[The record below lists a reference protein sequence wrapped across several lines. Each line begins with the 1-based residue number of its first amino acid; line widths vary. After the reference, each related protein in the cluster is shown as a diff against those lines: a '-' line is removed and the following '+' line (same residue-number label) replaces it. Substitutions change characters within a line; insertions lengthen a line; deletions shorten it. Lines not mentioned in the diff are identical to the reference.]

1 MPRDDFEHRLSQGL
15 KRWAEGGE
23 PTMDLE
29 EAVRAHLG
37 QVREPESAPALRP
50 RRVRRWLRWAGGA
63 AAAAAALV
71 LALTVTFPS
80 WAGAAAGWPLVGPIV
95 TEIIMEDA
103 GMAWAYEMGL
113 MQGSVAELREDGIT
127 IRILGV
133 LADSRRTTVLYQV
146 QGAPVEPEASS
157 EAQVPPART
166 DEPHGPPVRNLWGV
180 DVHITAVDGEGGF
193 SSMPAPTATP
203 LGLIGT
209 VSTMPLPR
217 EEAELELEFVVS
229 GKKHSLTVRASR
241 AATDQFSREVA
252 VDRSQTIGGVTVA
265 VESVIYT
272 PAETIVRIREE
283 KESFYGPLRV
293 DPGEAVYL
301 ESGGRRFDVAAGGS
315 GVNGEYYYAFPPV
328 AGPGRIV
335 VPAKVKAVPIEA
347 VWPLEEGAVADV
359 LGVPVT
365 LTGYECIGRVVRFE
379 WESPLEDHMR
389 GIAGFRVIDGAGGV
403 HEIGPGAAG
412 WSSESNNASEIEGKL
427 LRRYETE
434 LPEGVEPVAVMATQA
449 AVPVYG
455 PWTFELP
462 E

>member
-15 KRWAEGGE
+15 KRWAGAGE

-29 EAVRAHLG
+29 EAVRARLG
-37 QVREPESAPALRP
+37 LEPKPAAEPRP
-50 RRVRRWLRWAGGA
+50 RRPRRWLRWAAGT
-63 AAAAAALV
+63 AAAAAAL
-71 LALTVTFPS
+71 ALTLAATFPS

-113 MQGSVAELREDGIT
+113 MQGPVAELREDGLT
-127 IRILGV
+127 LRILGV

-146 QGAPVEPEASS
+146 QGVASGAPREGQE
-157 EAQVPPART
+157 
-166 DEPHGPPVRNLWGV
+166 PPVRIGGREDRLAGNRWGV
-180 DVHITAVDGEGGF
+180 DVHIAAVDGEGGF
-193 SSMPAPTATP
+193 SSTPAPAETP

-209 VSTMPLPR
+209 VSTLPLPR
-217 EEAELELEFVVS
+217 EEAELEVEFRVN
-229 GKKHSLTVRASR
+229 GKAYSLTVTASR
-241 AATDQFSREVA
+241 AGTDPYSREVA
-252 VDRSQTIGGVTVA
+252 VGRSQTIGGVTVA

-272 PAETIVRIREE
+272 PAETIVRVREE
-283 KESFYGPLRV
+283 KDGFYGPLQV
-293 DPGEAVYL
+293 DPEREAIYL
-301 ESGGRRFDVAAGGS
+301 ESGGRRYDVTAGGS

-328 AGPGRIV
+328 KGPGRIV
-335 VPAKVKAVPIEA
+335 VPVRVKGVPIEA

-365 LTGYECIGRVVRFE
+365 LTGYERIGRVVRFE
-379 WESPLEDHMR
+379 WESPLEDRMR
-389 GIAGFRVIDGAGGV
+389 GIAGFRVIDGAGGG